1 MSRTLSS
8 AIFTHFE
15 KLTDPRIERTRA
27 HKLLDIMTIALC
39 ATICGANTWTDV
51 ERFGLA
57 KQHWFAKFLELPG
70 GIPSHDTFGRV
81 FAMLDT
87 AEFDACLRNWLRSLH
102 KSMKGQGI
110 AIDGKTLR
118 RSFDTATGR
127 ASLHSVSA
135 WAVGLRLSLGQV
147 AVDEKSNE
155 ITAVPRLLE
164 LLEIAGAVVT
174 LDAMHCQTE
183 TAAAIRA
190 KQADYVLNVKANQ
203 PKLFERLQQLF
214 ERYVNQDFKGGG
226 LRVHKTTERS
236 HGRDERREY
245 YVAPAPKDLIESGQ
259 WAGLQSVVM
268 VYRHRE
274 VAGKET
280 DEVHYYI
287 SSLPPKVKRLAEA
300 IRDHWGIENSLHWVL
315 DVVFSEDDSRI
326 RKGNG
331 PETTAMLR
339 RLALSILEQD
349 TSLKS
354 SIRGK
359 RLQAGWNDDLLAK
372 ILTGF
377 SGN

>member
-15 KLTDPRIERTRA
+15 NLTDPRIERTRA
-27 HKLLDIMTIALC
+27 HNLLDIMTIALC
-39 ATICGANTWTDV
+39 ATICGANSWTDV

-57 KQHWFAKFLELPG
+57 KQHWFAKFLELSG

-87 AEFDACLRNWLRSLH
+87 VEFDACLRNWLRSLH

-155 ITAVPRLLE
+155 ITAVPKLLE

-183 TAAAIRA
+183 TAAAIQA
-190 KQADYVLNVKANQ
+190 KRADYVLNVKANQ

-214 ERYVNQDFKGGG
+214 ERYVNQDFKSPG
-226 LRVHKTTERS
+226 LRVHKTIERS

-287 SSLPPKVKRLAEA
+287 SSLPPKVKRLAKA